1 MGLLDLLKGYKTFK
15 KNPNILI
22 LGLDNAGKTTL
33 LKCLTHTTNEEI
45 KTTPTLGI
53 NVKSIIYNGFQ
64 ISLID
69 IGGQQSIRQ
78 YWSAYYQN
86 QEMDALIYVVDAAD
100 DMRIAECNEQFKI
113 LLNEPALANVPILV
127 YANKSD
133 ISGCLEADEILEKL
147 EMNDIEG
154 RDWSLYACS
163 ALKGTG
169 VEEGIKWVLEKIAE
183 NNK

>member
-22 LGLDNAGKTTL
+22 LGLDNSGKTTL
-33 LKCLTHTTNEEI
+33 LKCLTQEEVKTNLE
-45 KTTPTLGI
+45 PTKGI
-53 NVKSIIYNGFQ
+53 NVKSIMYNGFQ

-69 IGGQQSIRQ
+69 IGGQKQIRQ
-78 YWSAYYQN
+78 YWKDYYQN
-86 QEMDALIYVVDAAD
+86 AEIDALIYVVDSAD
-100 DMRIAECNEQFKI
+100 DARITECNEQFKI
-113 LLNEPALANVPILV
+113 LLAEPKLANVPILA

-133 ISGCLEADEILEKL
+133 IKGCLGADDVIEKL

-169 VEEGIKWVLEKIAE
+169 VEEGIKWILTKVAE
-183 NNK
+183 NAK